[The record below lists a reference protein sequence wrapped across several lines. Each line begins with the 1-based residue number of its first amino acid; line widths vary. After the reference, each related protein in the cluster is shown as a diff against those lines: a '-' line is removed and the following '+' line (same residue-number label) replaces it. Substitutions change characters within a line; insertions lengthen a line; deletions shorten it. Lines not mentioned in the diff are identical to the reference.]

1 NFKNNATLNAQ
12 YIHLATH
19 AFAGHQTNS
28 RTGIAFYQNPDNTNE
43 DILYLNEI
51 YNLQMNAQLIVLSA
65 CETGLGAIVPGEGIM
80 GLSRAFQYA
89 GVNNLVVSLWKVNDR
104 LTADL
109 MIQFYSFLNK
119 NYSISEALSEA
130 KRAAIHNS

>member
-1 NFKNNATLNAQ
+1 
-12 YIHLATH
+12 
-19 AFAGHQTNS
+19 
-28 RTGIAFYQNPDNTNE
+28 QNPDNTSE

-130 KRAAIHNS
+130 KRAAIHNSRYAKPRYWASFKLIG